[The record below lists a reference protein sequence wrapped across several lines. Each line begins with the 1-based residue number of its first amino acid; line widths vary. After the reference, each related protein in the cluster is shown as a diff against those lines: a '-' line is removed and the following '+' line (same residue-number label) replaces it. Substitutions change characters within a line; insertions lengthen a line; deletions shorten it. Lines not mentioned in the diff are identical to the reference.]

1 MPTENENFFTRER
14 LQAIG
19 MGIGRGFQAYDPNNP
34 FAGAGAAM
42 EATIGTEMAFDAQ
55 RRQRSERLEDL
66 AEIERKQ
73 LRAEERAEKSQLESE
88 RRAEEGRERAADRQM
103 KRTLELQQKQREAE
117 RDWYASMDVVGIDRG
132 LNTRDRNKKAATNK
146 AFSEWFAGAMGGGAP
161 RFSGKAPIN
170 PYEETVPE
178 FESRGIRRGS
188 GYSMP
193 QDKPQSRARGMM
205 RTQDGRMVKAIEDK
219 DQDTPLFGEGGRDY
233 AY

>member
-1 MPTENENFFTRER
+1 MPKNENFFTRER

-19 MGIGRGFQAYDPNNP
+19 MGIGRGFQTYDPNNP

-42 EATIGTEMAFDAQ
+42 EATIGTEMAAESQ

-66 AEIERKQ
+66 AAIERKQ
-73 LRAEERAEKSQLESE
+73 MSAEQRAEQSQIRSE
-88 RRAEEGRERAADRQM
+88 QRQEDALDRQM

-117 RDWYASMDVVGIDRG
+117 RDWRRGMDVVGIDRG
-132 LNTRDRNKKAATNK
+132 LRSRDQNKNAATNK
-146 AFSEWFAGAMGGGAP
+146 AFSEWFAGVVGGGAP

-170 PYEETVPE
+170 PYEEMVSE
-178 FESRGIRRGS
+178 LESRGIRRGS
-188 GYSMP
+188 GYSTP

-233 AY
+233 GY

>member
-1 MPTENENFFTRER
+1 MPTTNENFMSKEQ
-14 LQAIG
+14 LQDLALGLGQG
-19 MGIGRGFQAYDPNNP
+19 MQGRD
-34 FAGAGAAM
+34 FASSFGAALS
-42 EATIGTEMAFDAQ
+42 GTVGANLARQM
-55 RRQRSERLEDL
+55 RREEREQRLEDL

-103 KRTLELQQKQREAE
+103 QRTLEFQQKERESE
-117 RDWYASMDVVGIDRG
+117 RDWRKSMDVVGIDLG
-132 LNTRDRNKKAATNK
+132 LNTRDRNKKAATNR

-170 PYEETVPE
+170 PYEEMVPE
-178 FESRGIRRGS
+178 LESRGIRRGS
-188 GYSMP
+188 GYSTP

-233 AY
+233 GY